1 MKTRSALVV
10 ILFVAFAGTAGLSYG
25 TDNAKDPFDLRSMQR
40 YLTPKQRLGLRLFF
54 DTNLSQPAG
63 QSCATCH
70 DPRFAFTDP
79 DKRFPTSKGVIS
91 GRFGNRNTPT
101 AMYMAYSPAFGFDKE
116 EELFVGGQFVD
127 GRAATLE
134 EQAKQPFLN
143 PLEMHNPNK
152 ERVVQKVR
160 AAEYAPL
167 FKEVYGKDALW
178 DTNAAYERIADALAA
193 FENTPV
199 FNPFSSKYDAY
210 LAGRAKL
217 TAQELRGL
225 FVYED
230 AGKGNCAACHPN
242 RPAKDGTPAVLTDF
256 TYDNIGVPRNPYNPF
271 YDLPAEFNPD
281 GKRFVDKGLG
291 KFVHRANENGKF
303 KVTTLRNIA
312 ITSPYMHNGYFRNL
326 RNVVDFYN
334 SRDTKPVCKDRFTS
348 EEQAVKT
355 GCWPEAEV
363 TENVNK
369 DELGNLGLSDR
380 EIDDLVAFLLTLTDG
395 WERDARR

>member
-1 MKTRSALVV
+1 MRIRSHLLAVVSVALL
-10 ILFVAFAGTAGLSYG
+10 IGSSAGYG
-25 TDNAKDPFDLRSMQR
+25 NGTAKDPFDLQAMQR

-63 QSCATCH
+63 QACASCH

-79 DKRFPTSKGVIS
+79 DKRFPTSKGVIA

-101 AMYMAYSPAFGFDKE
+101 AMYMAYSPAFGFDKV

-143 PLEMHNPNK
+143 PVEMHNPNK

-160 AAEYAPL
+160 EAEYAPL
-167 FKEVYGKDALW
+167 FRQVYGTDALW
-178 DTNAAYERIADALAA
+178 NADAAYERIADAIAA
-193 FENTPV
+193 FEETSV

-210 LAGRAKL
+210 LAGRTKL
-217 TAQELRGL
+217 TTQEMRGL
-225 FVYED
+225 GVFED
-230 AGKGNCAACHPN
+230 PGKGNCAACHPN
-242 RPAKDGTPAVLTDF
+242 RPAPDGTPPLFTDF

-271 YDLPAEFNPD
+271 YELAAEFNPK
-281 GKRFVDKGLG
+281 GREFVDKGLG
-291 KFVHRANENGKF
+291 KFVHRASENGKV

-312 ITSPYMHNGYFRNL
+312 LTAPYMHNGYFRSL
-326 RNVVDFYN
+326 RAVVDFYN
-334 SRDTKPVCKDRFTS
+334 SRDTKPVCKERFTS
-348 EEQAVKT
+348 EHQALRT
-355 GCWPEAEV
+355 GCWPEPEV
-363 TENVNK
+363 TENVNR

-395 WERDARR
+395 WDKEARR

>member
-1 MKTRSALVV
+1 MKTRDVLAL
-10 ILFVAFAGTAGLSYG
+10 IASIALFATAGIGHGKG
-25 TDNAKDPFDLRSMQR
+25 TNKDPFDLRSMQK

-152 ERVVQKVR
+152 YSVVQKVG

-167 FKEVYGKDALW
+167 FKEVYGKNALG
-178 DTNAAYERIADALAA
+178 DTDAAYDRIAEAIAA
-193 FENTPV
+193 FENAPV
-199 FNPFSSKYDAY
+199 FNPFSSKYDAW
-210 LAGRAKL
+210 LDGRAKL
-217 TAQELRGL
+217 TAQEAHGL
-225 FVYED
+225 WVYENPR
-230 AGKGNCAACHPN
+230 KGNCAACHPN
-242 RPAKDGTPAVLTDF
+242 RPTKDGAPAVLTDF

-291 KFVHRANENGKF
+291 TFVHRANENGKF

-312 ITSPYMHNGYFRNL
+312 ITSPYMHNGYFKNL

-334 SRDTKPVCKDRFTS
+334 SRDMKPVCKDRFTS

-363 TENVNK
+363 VQNVNQ

-380 EIDDLVAFLLTLTDG
+380 EIDALVAFLLTLTDG
-395 WERDARR
+395 WRPDARR

>member
-1 MKTRSALVV
+1 MRTRNALAFV
-10 ILFVAFAGTAGLSYG
+10 LFVTFLGSAGLGHGTGTA
-25 TDNAKDPFDLRSMQR
+25 NDPFDLRAIQR
-40 YLTPKQRLGLRLFF
+40 YLTPKQRLGSALFF
-54 DTNLSQPAG
+54 DTDLSQPKG

-79 DKRFPTSKGVIS
+79 DKRFPTSKGVIP

-101 AMYMAYSPAFGFDKE
+101 AMYMAYSPAFGFNKE
-116 EELFVGGQFVD
+116 EALFVGGQFVD

-143 PLEMHNPNK
+143 PLEMHNPNR
-152 ERVVQKVR
+152 ERVIQKVR
-160 AAEYAPL
+160 QAEYAPL

-178 DTNAAYERIADALAA
+178 DTDAAYERMVDAIAA
-193 FENTPV
+193 FEHTSL

-225 FVYED
+225 FVFENER
-230 AGKGNCAACHPN
+230 KGNCAACHPN

-256 TYDNIGVPRNPYNPF
+256 TYDNIGVPRNPYSAF

-291 KFVHRANENGKF
+291 KIVHRANENGKF

-312 ITSPYMHNGYFRNL
+312 LTSPYMHNGYFKSL
-326 RNVVDFYN
+326 RAVVDFYN

-348 EEQAVKT
+348 EEQAVRT
-355 GCWPEAEV
+355 GCWPEPEV
-363 TENVNK
+363 AENVNK

-395 WERDARR
+395 WDKDARR

>member
-1 MKTRSALVV
+1 MRTRGVLASIVLVV
-10 ILFVAFAGTAGLSYG
+10 FLGSAGLSHG
-25 TDNAKDPFDLRSMQR
+25 TGTARDPFDLASMQK

-70 DPRFAFTDP
+70 DPRVAFTDP

-101 AMYMAYSPAFGFDKE
+101 AMYMAYSPAFGFNKE
-116 EELFVGGQFVD
+116 EALFVGGQFVD

-167 FKEVYGKDALW
+167 FREVFGQNALW
-178 DTNAAYERIADALAA
+178 DTEAAYDRVAEAIAA
-193 FENTPV
+193 FENAPV
-199 FNPFSSKYDAY
+199 FNRFSSKYDAW
-210 LAGRAKL
+210 LEGRAKL
-217 TAQELRGL
+217 TAQELSGL
-225 FVYED
+225 WVYED
-230 AGKGNCAACHPN
+230 PRKGNCAACHPN

-271 YDLPAEFNPD
+271 YDLPAELNPD

-303 KVTTLRNIA
+303 KVPTLRNIA
-312 ITSPYMHNGYFRNL
+312 ITAPYMHNGYFKSL
-326 RNVVDFYN
+326 RAVVDFYN
-334 SRDTKPVCKDRFTS
+334 SRDTKPACEDRFTS

-363 TENVNK
+363 LENVNK
-369 DELGNLGLSDR
+369 EELGNLGLSDR
-380 EIDDLVAFLLTLTDG
+380 EIDDLVAFMLTLTDG
-395 WERDARR
+395 WGEPRR

>member
-1 MKTRSALVV
+1 MKTHSVLASVVFLGFLASAGW
-10 ILFVAFAGTAGLSYG
+10 AQATGTP
-25 TDNAKDPFDLRSMQR
+25 KDPFDLKSMQR
-40 YLTPKQRLGLRLFF
+40 HLTPKQRLGLRLFF
-54 DTNLSQPAG
+54 DTNLSQPKG

-70 DPRFAFTDP
+70 DPRVAFTDP
-79 DKRFPTSKGVIS
+79 DKRFPTSKGVIA

-101 AMYMAYSPAFGFDKE
+101 AMYMAYSPAFGFDKV

-143 PLEMHNPNK
+143 PVEMHNPNK

-160 AAEYAPL
+160 EAEYAPL
-167 FKEVYGKDALW
+167 FRQVYGTDALW
-178 DTNAAYERIADALAA
+178 NADAAYERIADAIAA
-193 FENTPV
+193 FEETSV

-210 LAGRAKL
+210 LAGRTKL

-225 FVYED
+225 FVYENER
-230 AGKGNCAACHPN
+230 KGNCAACHPN
-242 RPAKDGTPAVLTDF
+242 RPAQDGTPPLFTDF
-256 TYDNIGVPRNPYNPF
+256 TYDNLGVPRNPYNPF

-291 KFVHRANENGKF
+291 KVVHRASENGKV

-312 ITSPYMHNGYFRNL
+312 LTAPYMHNGYFRSL
-326 RNVVDFYN
+326 RAVVDFYN
-334 SRDTKPVCKDRFTS
+334 SRDTRPMCKDRFTS
-348 EEQAVKT
+348 EEQALRT
-355 GCWPEAEV
+355 RCWPEPEV
-363 TENVNK
+363 AENVNK
-369 DELGNLGLSDR
+369 DELGNLGLSER

-395 WERDARR
+395 WDKEVRR

>member
-1 MKTRSALVV
+1 LTGASA
-10 ILFVAFAGTAGLSYG
+10 SYG
-25 TDNAKDPFDLRSMQR
+25 TGTKKDPFDLLSMQR

-63 QSCATCH
+63 QACASCH
-70 DPRFAFTDP
+70 DPRLAFTDP
-79 DKRFPTSKGVIS
+79 DKRFPTSKGVIA

-101 AMYMAYSPAFGFDKE
+101 AMYTAFSPAFGFDKGE
-116 EELFVGGQFVD
+116 GLFVGGQFVD

-143 PLEMHNPNK
+143 PVEMHNPNK
-152 ERVVQKVR
+152 YSVVLKVR

-167 FKEVYGKDALW
+167 FKEVYGNDALS
-178 DTNAAYERIADALAA
+178 DGEAAYDRIADAIAA

-210 LAGRAKL
+210 LAGRARL
-217 TAQELRGL
+217 TAQEARGL
-225 FVYED
+225 WVYEHPR
-230 AGKGNCAACHPN
+230 KGNCAACHPSQ
-242 RPAKDGTPAVLTDF
+242 PAKDGSPPLFTDF
-256 TYDNIGVPRNPYNPF
+256 TFDNLGVPRNPYNPF

-291 KFVHRANENGKF
+291 KFVHRYNENGKF
-303 KVTTLRNIA
+303 KVPTLRNIA
-312 ITSPYMHNGYFRNL
+312 ITGPYMHNGYFRSL
-326 RNVVDFYN
+326 RAVVDFYN
-334 SRDTKPVCKDRFTS
+334 SRDTKPACKDHFTS
-348 EEQAVKT
+348 EEQALRT

-363 TENVNK
+363 KENVNT